1 LQLVFRREIP
11 DDQQLARQWNA
22 LALQMER
29 PEIFYTYEWALAV
42 QRAYSASVEPLLILA
57 YQDDSLLGVVTLA
70 TDQFREEVFFLT
82 ATTADYCD
90 FVCRPDDRARLLDAV
105 LLELRIRGLTTLRLA
120 NLPADSQTSRA
131 LRTSARRQGYL
142 LFRRPA
148 YTCSQIIFSSVEQ
161 RESLK
166 QSVRRKQMFRRY
178 VRAMERIAPVTL
190 NHLNSWNS
198 ISTVLPH
205 FSKMHVARFLATGRI
220 SNLARA
226 ERRMFLAE
234 LAKLLSSRG
243 WMVLSGLMLGDRPVA
258 WNYGFQYASS
268 WFWYQPTLDSSMQQ
282 YSPGFCLLSKM
293 VEEACDDQAVDRLDL
308 GLGEEGYKE
317 RFATAGRD
325 TLHVIATT
333 SKRVYAREAVRHKA
347 ATTVK
352 LIPAFEDHAR
362 KVVVR
367 VSRMT
372 ERLRTDGAPA
382 FLRYLRGCCK
392 DAVFLKSEVYFFEWM
407 SEKSPY
413 GEDSAGRSLTLRP
426 IDLELLAQGAMIY
439 VYEQETLRYLLRAAA
454 RLRSEKSMGFA
465 LVEAGDRPL
474 HFCWVADFDGFYMS
488 ELNHRL
494 RTPSLD
500 SVLLF
505 DCWTP
510 SSVRGQSYYSI
521 AISKLAAQLWA
532 SGKLPWIFSAA
543 LNESSVRGVEKAGF
557 VRKFS
562 LIRERMLF
570 TSNRIRSQAFTSHK
584 AKTTASSAA

>member
-1 LQLVFRREIP
+1 MQLVFRREVP
-11 DDQQLARQWNA
+11 DDTHLASQWNA
-22 LALQMER
+22 LLQQMEH
-29 PEIFYTYEWALAV
+29 PDIFYTYEWALAV
-42 QRAYSASVEPLLILA
+42 QCAYSDSVAPLLIIA
-57 YQDDSLLGVVTLA
+57 YKDDSLAGVVALA
-70 TDQFREEVFFLT
+70 TSDVTGEVCFLN

-90 FVCRPDDRARLLDAV
+90 FVSRPEDRAKLLDAV
-105 LLELRIRGLTTLRLA
+105 LIELRILGLTTLRLA
-120 NLPADSQTSRA
+120 NLPADSETSRA
-131 LRTSARRQGYL
+131 LRPSARRHRYL
-142 LFRRPA
+142 LFRRPS
-148 YTCSQIIFSSVEQ
+148 YSCSQIIFSSVGQ

-190 NHLNSWNS
+190 NHLNSWNT
-198 ISTVLPH
+198 ISTFLPH

-258 WNYGFQYASS
+258 WNYGFQYAGS
-268 WFWYQPTLDSSMQQ
+268 WFWYQPTLDSSMQH

-325 TLHVIATT
+325 TLDVIATT
-333 SKRVYAREAVRHKA
+333 SKRVYAREVVRYKA
-347 ATTVK
+347 AATIKSV
-352 LIPAFEDHAR
+352 PGFEDYAR
-362 KVVVR
+362 KVVEDI
-367 VSRMT
+367 SRMT
-372 ERLRTDGAPA
+372 ERLRTNGAPV
-382 FLRYLRGCCK
+382 FLRHLHGRCK

-407 SEKSPY
+407 SEKNPF
-413 GEDSAGRSLTLRP
+413 GEDSVGRSLTLRP
-426 IDLELLAQGAMIY
+426 IDLELLAQGAMSY
-439 VYEQETLRYLLRAAA
+439 VNEQETLRYLLRAAA

-465 LVEAGDRPL
+465 LAEAGDTPL

-488 ELNHRL
+488 ELNHTL
-494 RTPSLD
+494 RTPSSD

-510 SSVRGQSYYSI
+510 SSVRGQNYYSI
-521 AISKLAAQLWA
+521 AISKLAAQLFA
-532 SGKLPWIFSAA
+532 SGKAPWIFSAA
-543 LNESSVRGVEKAGF
+543 MNVSSVRGVERAGF
-557 VRKFS
+557 VRRFS
-562 LIRERMLF
+562 LIRKRMLF
-570 TSNRIRSQAFTSHK
+570 TSSRIRSQAFASHK
-584 AKTTASSAA
+584 AKTTVSSAA